1 MIVVQ
6 VFSSSLGNR
15 CLCAITVWEAA
26 LLAVECPGMSNTQR
40 KRTVT
45 KPTSPVAPSLPWG
58 LPSGRERKEGEKE
71 GGDGGDSICYSTYL
85 CILLLV

>member
-15 CLCAITVWEAA
+15 WLCAITAQEAA

-45 KPTSPVAPSLPWG
+45 KPVSLVAPSLPWG
-58 LPSGRERKEGEKE
+58 LPSADWGSFEM
-71 GGDGGDSICYSTYL
+71 DGNPVFL
-85 CILLLV
+85 HL